1 MKMKTVFLVTSIL
14 IASSHAANAKNKE
27 EQQTD
32 EQKTVITINAFDNT
46 DNGTGTID
54 AEDNVTI
61 TTKDKT
67 YQGKAEFS
75 MFSFFKPTVKNDPS
89 VKYKLGTGNG
99 TANLKSGTNSMNCE
113 FNHDD
118 VIAMGYCKDSVGKE
132 FDLFA
137 K

>member
-1 MKMKTVFLVTSIL
+1 MKMTNRMLITSLL
-14 IASSHAANAKNKE
+14 IACCTSAYGKDDQKP
-27 EQQTD
+27 D
-32 EQKTVITINAFDNT
+32 EQKTIITLNAFDNT

-54 AEDNVTI
+54 EDDYVTI

-75 MFSFFKPTVKNDPS
+75 IFSFFKPTKKNDPS
-89 VKYKLGTGNG
+89 VKYQLGTGNG
-99 TANLKSGTNSMNCE
+99 TTKLISGTSSMNCE
-113 FNHDD
+113 FNLDD
-118 VIAMGYCKDSVGKE
+118 VIAMGYCKDSSGKE